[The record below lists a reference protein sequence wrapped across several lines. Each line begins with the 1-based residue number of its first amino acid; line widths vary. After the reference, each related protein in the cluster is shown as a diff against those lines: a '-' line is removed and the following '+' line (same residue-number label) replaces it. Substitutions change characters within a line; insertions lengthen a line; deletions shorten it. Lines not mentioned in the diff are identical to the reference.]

1 MNISFLPCFSFLFF
15 FWSTYLKSICLLTI
29 LLILTNGNTLP
40 TVTQTYSHINNRH
53 IHRPTHCHSVSHS
66 HSFALTCVIVLL
78 CKMAGAVK
86 MESSEV
92 GREKCLNGLW
102 IAKVLNK
109 HCNMGLQAATKYA
122 KNWIW
127 HYWHL
132 VLTSQMRNLQK
143 YKIII

>member
-1 MNISFLPCFSFLFF
+1 
-15 FWSTYLKSICLLTI
+15 
-29 LLILTNGNTLP
+29 
-40 TVTQTYSHINNRH
+40 
-53 IHRPTHCHSVSHS
+53 
-66 HSFALTCVIVLL
+66 
-78 CKMAGAVK
+78 MAGAVK

-92 GREKCLNGLW
+92 GREKSLNGLW

-132 VLTSQMRNLQK
+132 VLPSQMRNLQK